1 MNILTEKIKNI
12 NEDVQID
19 LLFGSF
25 DNNIGSTNLSKEQH
39 DFINSILN
47 KKYTKKKKIINNK
60 YYYNNL
66 IMIIQENKKQYYNVN
81 NVLLFNDKNIIGIIK
96 KKNYI
101 NEYEFPIISK
111 YHKTTKNFINIYN
124 YKNIISFLLITE
136 NEHINKFKI
145 KINYSKN
152 NFNEIKNELENI
164 WDHLKKKFV

>member
-1 MNILTEKIKNI
+1 
-12 NEDVQID
+12 
-19 LLFGSF
+19 
-25 DNNIGSTNLSKEQH
+25 
-39 DFINSILN
+39 
-47 KKYTKKKKIINNK
+47 INNK